1 LDSFNKSSRRSLKI
15 TKNHYAKE
23 DSGMNKIICPSCQ
36 TQFTIDENSYAEI
49 LQQVRNEDFQRQ
61 LREISVIEASKK
73 AGEIELVRV
82 KSEAQI
88 TGLKAEI
95 KNAQIAQQLA
105 ISEATR
111 DLEKQRDEANA
122 ALERV
127 KLEAELTMKGIK
139 SNYESLVREKD
150 EAILHLRDMKLKLST
165 KMLGETLEQHCENM
179 FNQIRAT
186 AFQNSIFEKDNDS
199 RTGSKGDYIFRDFTE
214 TGLEYISIMF
224 EMKNESD
231 TTVSKSKNEDFLREL
246 DKDRQEKKCEYAVLV
261 SLLEAES
268 DLYNS
273 GIVDVSHRFPKMY
286 VVRPQFFIPIITLLR
301 NAAQNTI
308 EFRDKLRTIEAQTI
322 DVRNFEDKLNQFKA
336 QFGRDYDLA
345 SKHFQKAIDEI
356 EKSIDHLQKT
366 KDQLHSTIR
375 SLRLAN
381 DKAQDV
387 SIKKLTRDNPTM
399 EKKFNELGGA

>member
-1 LDSFNKSSRRSLKI
+1 
-15 TKNHYAKE
+15 
-23 DSGMNKIICPSCQ
+23 MNKIICPSCK

-61 LREISVIEASKK
+61 LREISVIEEAKK
-73 AGEIELVRV
+73 NREIELERI
-82 KSEAQI
+82 KSESAI
-88 TGLKAEI
+88 TSLKAEI
-95 KNAQIAQQLA
+95 KNAQITQQLA

-111 DLEKQRDEANA
+111 DLEKQRDEAKA
-122 ALERV
+122 TLERT
-127 KLEAELTMKGIK
+127 KLETELTIKSMK
-139 SNYESLVREKD
+139 SNYESLAREKD
-150 EAILHLRDMKLKLST
+150 EAILHLRDMKLKLSS

-186 AFQNSIFEKDNDS
+186 AFQSAIFDKDNDS

-214 TGLEYISIMF
+214 SGLEYISIMF

-231 TTVSKSKNEDFLREL
+231 TTVSKSKNEDFLKEL
-246 DKDRQEKKCEYAVLV
+246 DKDRNEKECEYAVLV

-286 VVRPQFFIPIITLLR
+286 IVRPQFFIPIITLLR
-301 NAAQNTI
+301 NAAQNTV
-308 EFRDKLRTIEAQTI
+308 EFRNKLHLIEAQTI
-322 DVRNFEDKLNQFKA
+322 DVRNFEDKLNQFKT
-336 QFGRDYDLA
+336 QFGRDFDLA

-366 KDQLHSTIR
+366 KDQLLSTIR
-375 SLRLAN
+375 SFRLAN

-399 EKKFNELGGA
+399 ERKFNALSGAQRS